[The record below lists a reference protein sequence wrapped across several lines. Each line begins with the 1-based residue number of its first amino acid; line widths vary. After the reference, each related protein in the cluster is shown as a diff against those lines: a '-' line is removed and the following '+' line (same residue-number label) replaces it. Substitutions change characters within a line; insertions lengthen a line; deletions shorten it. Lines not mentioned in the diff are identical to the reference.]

1 MIFLEASVC
10 FYPVLLLREVKIT
23 LCCIPLLYFNLSFG
37 QSYDGVTGV
46 ADSSYTNEIAFE
58 KTRKTHPNIKLVK
71 PFKLANVTEKFN
83 IIYDTIGHRKLK
95 LDVFSP
101 TKLKAD
107 NVAII
112 IFHGGGWRSGNKT
125 QHHPLAQQLANK
137 GYVCF
142 TPEYRLSTEALFP
155 AAVLDA
161 KAALL
166 WVRNN
171 ADKYQINPDKIAVLG
186 FSAGGELAA
195 FLGTTQ
201 NIPLFER
208 KNTINSSTTV
218 NAVIDID
225 GTLSFVH
232 KESGEGNDTN
242 GTSAATYWFGY
253 TKAEK
258 PFLWKIASPLQHAD
272 KNTPPTLFL
281 NSSVARM
288 HAGRDD
294 YINKLNGFGTYTELY
309 SFNNAPHAF
318 CLFEPWFDQ
327 TVQKID
333 QFLLKVF

>member
-1 MIFLEASVC
+1 MVFGGLQ
-10 FYPVLLLREVKIT
+10 
-23 LCCIPLLYFNLSFG
+23 G
-37 QSYDGVTGV
+37 QSYVGVTGV

-58 KTRKTHPNIKLVK
+58 KTWKTHPNIKLVK
-71 PFKLANVTEKFN
+71 PFKLANITEEHDV
-83 IIYDTIGHRKLK
+83 IYDTIGHRKLK
-95 LDVFSP
+95 LDVFHPS
-101 TKLKAD
+101 TLKTD
-107 NVAII
+107 NAAII

-171 ADKYQINPDKIAVLG
+171 AEKYQINPDKIAVLG

-201 NIPLFER
+201 NIPLFQR
-208 KNTINSSTTV
+208 KNSINSSTKV

-232 KESGEGNDTN
+232 AESGEGNDTN

-253 TKAEK
+253 TKKEK
-258 PFLWKIASPLQHAD
+258 PFLWKMASPLQHVD
-272 KNTPPTLFL
+272 KDTPPTLFL

-288 HAGRDD
+288 HAGRGD
-294 YINKLNGFGTYTELY
+294 YVKLLKRYGTYTEIR

-318 CLFEPWFDQ
+318 CLFKPWFDQ
-327 TVQKID
+327 TVQQID
-333 QFLLKVF
+333 QFLLKVFR

>member
-1 MIFLEASVC
+1 MVFGGLQ
-10 FYPVLLLREVKIT
+10 
-23 LCCIPLLYFNLSFG
+23 G
-37 QSYDGVTGV
+37 QSYAGVTGV

-71 PFKLANVTEKFN
+71 PFKLANITEEHDV
-83 IIYDTIGHRKLK
+83 IYNTIGHRKLK
-95 LDVFSP
+95 LDVFYP
-101 TKLKAD
+101 TQLKGD
-107 NVAII
+107 NIAIV

-171 ADKYQINPDKIAVLG
+171 AEKYQINPDKIAVLG

-201 NIPLFER
+201 NIPLFQR
-208 KNTINSSTTV
+208 KNSISSSTKV

-232 KESGEGNDTN
+232 AESGEGNDTN

-253 TKAEK
+253 TKKEK
-258 PFLWKIASPLQHAD
+258 PFLWKMASPLQHVD
-272 KNTPPTLFL
+272 KDTPPTLFL

-294 YINKLNGFGTYTELY
+294 YVNLLKRFGTYTEIR

-318 CLFEPWFDQ
+318 CLFSPWFDQ
-327 TVQKID
+327 TVQQID
-333 QFLLKVF
+333 QFLLKVFR